1 MYDIIFSNKAIKQLK
16 KLERH
21 IQERILLTL
30 ERVRIRPESHLIKL
44 VGDFGYKLRIG
55 DYRLFL
61 DVDKGNLVILVLKVG
76 HRKSV
81 YKQS

>member
-1 MYDIIFSNKAIKQLK
+1 MYEIIFSNKAIKQLK

-30 ERVRIRPESHLIKL
+30 ERIRVRPELHLIKL
-44 VGDFGYKLRIG
+44 VGDPGYKLRIG

-61 DVDKGNLVILVLKVG
+61 DVDKGKLLILVLKIG

-81 YKQS
+81 YK